1 MELLKL
7 ALLVSVAGLVILGG
21 IAYFVGPPH
30 IDLNSLESH
39 NGKTVIIQGTIARA
53 TSLPAVTFIDLGKER
68 VKVVLFGIP
77 SHKFIK
83 GDLIEVEGKITRYKG
98 ELEIIADEVRC
109 LKC

>member
-1 MELLKL
+1 MALLKL

-21 IAYFVGPPH
+21 VAYFIGPPH

-39 NGKTVIIQGTIARA
+39 NGKTVIVQGYIARA
-53 TSLPAVTFIDLGKER
+53 TIQPTFTFIDLEG
-68 VKVVLFGIP
+68 VKVVLFGLP

-83 GDLIEVEGKITRYKG
+83 GDLIEVEGEIKRYQG
-98 ELEIIADEVRC
+98 ELEIVADEIRC